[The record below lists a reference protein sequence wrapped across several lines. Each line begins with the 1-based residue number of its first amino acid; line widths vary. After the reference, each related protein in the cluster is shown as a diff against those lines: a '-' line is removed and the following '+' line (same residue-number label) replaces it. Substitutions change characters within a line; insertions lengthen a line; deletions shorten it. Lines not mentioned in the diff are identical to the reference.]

1 MMYSTDARSIG
12 QAGEFLAASVL
23 QRHFKAIVLPQTP
36 EPYDLLVE
44 DDTGRFYKCQVKTTA
59 GIDSVNNHEYYRFR
73 AQKNK
78 YGHGEQYTAAD
89 ADFFAF
95 VCLPERLV
103 WFVDQSSTKRCNRI
117 RVDQMTLEVEE
128 QTLKETMEKIRNV

>member
-44 DDTGRFYKCQVKTTA
+44 DDDGAFYKCQVKTTA
-59 GIDSVNNHEYYRFR
+59 VVDTLGNYNYYRFR

-78 YGHGEQYTAAD
+78 YGKGEQYTAD
-89 ADFFAF
+89 EADFFAF
-95 VCLPERLV
+95 VILPERLV

-117 RVDQMTLEVEE
+117 RTDEISLEVEE
-128 QTLKETMEKIRNV
+128 NTLKKTMEKLRNV

>member
-36 EPYDLLVE
+36 EPYDLIVE
-44 DDTGRFYKCQVKTTA
+44 DDDGNFYKCQVKTA
-59 GIDSVNNHEYYRFR
+59 GVIDTINNCEYYRFNAVKR
-73 AQKNK
+73 QSQK
-78 YGHGEQYTAAD
+78 QYTASD

-95 VCLPERLV
+95 VALPDRLV
-103 WFVDQSSTKRCNRI
+103 WFVDQNSAKATNRI
-117 RVDQMTLEVEE
+117 RVADLTEATEAGSLI
-128 QTLKETMEKIRNV
+128 KTMETIRNV